1 MAVQE
6 LDTDTSRRDYEKLA
20 FNGYHTRDIPP
31 PDPLIT
37 ETGPGTPMGEY
48 FRRFWIPVCL
58 SEELTD
64 LPKAI
69 RILSEDLVAFR
80 DKSGRVG
87 VLHRHCSHRGTSLE
101 YGIVS
106 ERGIRCCYHGWLFDV
121 DGTIL
126 ETPGEP
132 PDSKLKD
139 GFYHGAYPAFEMHG
153 LVHAYMGPPEL
164 KPDKPHLD
172 FFEMPGVQF
181 APFAIPYKNNWLNSH
196 ENNVDPVHSVFLHER
211 YALHFEHQAF
221 AVLPNLKWQLTGDG
235 DGMMYM
241 SVRRLDEEWI
251 WARILHCR
259 MPFESYV
266 PSVWDLQRPTYYQ
279 PGFYLRRMVPVDDRN
294 SIFFGWRAHGTD
306 RFEGGDPGENGWNLI
321 DMGGQVEKPTYEEKQ
336 REAGDWEAQGSVW
349 YGVPRPDIEHPGATD
364 GGVMMMRRGL
374 RNIVEGNVPA
384 AWPKPEGSDGDKPA
398 PTKILSQD
406 SVLNIKE
413 RPDPDEDWELLGT
426 VGEKI
431 TEVVIEGSGKFV
443 GQERDDWIIERIKKI
458 EAEYR
463 G

>member
-1 MAVQE
+1 
-6 LDTDTSRRDYEKLA
+6 
-20 FNGYHTRDIPP
+20 
-31 PDPLIT
+31 
-37 ETGPGTPMGEY
+37 
-48 FRRFWIPVCL
+48 
-58 SEELTD
+58 
-64 LPKAI
+64 
-69 RILSEDLVAFR
+69 
-80 DKSGRVG
+80 
-87 VLHRHCSHRGTSLE
+87 
-101 YGIVS
+101 
-106 ERGIRCCYHGWLFDV
+106 
-121 DGTIL
+121 
-126 ETPGEP
+126 
-132 PDSKLKD
+132 
-139 GFYHGAYPAFEMHG
+139 
-153 LVHAYMGPPEL
+153 
-164 KPDKPHLD
+164 
-172 FFEMPGVQF
+172 
-181 APFAIPYKNNWLNSH
+181 
-196 ENNVDPVHSVFLHER
+196 
-211 YALHFEHQAF
+211 
-221 AVLPNLKWQLTGDG
+221 
-235 DGMMYM
+235 
-241 SVRRLDEEWI
+241 
-251 WARILHCR
+251 

-384 AWPKPEGSDGDKPA
+384 AWPKPEGSDGDKPV

-443 GQERDDWIIERIKKI
+443 GPERDDWIIERIKKI